1 MAAPIYSPTVF
12 ASWMWILF
20 PNKIID
26 PWSVSVQALQDLEQ
40 YQKYPVCLT
49 PTGKVVCVWK
59 EMFQVI
65 LGLQAPKTPMN

>member
-1 MAAPIYSPTVF
+1 MAAPIYIPTMF

-26 PWSVSVQALQDLEQ
+26 PWSVSVQALEDLEQ
-40 YQKYPVCLT
+40 YQKHPVFVT

-65 LGLQAPKTPMN
+65 LSLQAPKSPTN